1 MAQNDKITSKRVQ
14 SELAHNLPSES
25 DFSKIQM
32 LLDMQEHPENYSE
45 EALETMLENP
55 EVRELMEATAQ
66 LKQAMTWE
74 ETGKEPVNTDAE
86 WQYFAKAHL
95 ADSAPRR
102 GWLKVAATFIGVL
115 LVTGM
120 AFAAIHIVRMV
131 NSQKPQVVQTEQPVT
146 ADPSTTMPAD
156 TVKTDTIAPKIIRYD
171 EATLQKILSDIGE
184 YYRLRV
190 ELRNEDAKTL
200 RLFFQWN
207 QRQEA
212 SKVLEQLNMFE
223 RIHLVL
229 NDSTIIAE

>member
-1 MAQNDKITSKRVQ
+1 MEKN
-14 SELAHNLPSES
+14 E
-25 DFSKIQM
+25 KIQM

-45 EALETMLENP
+45 QELKTMLKEP
-55 EVRELMEATAQ
+55 EVRELMEATAL
-66 LKQAMTWE
+66 LKQAMIWE
-74 ETGKEPVNTDAE
+74 NSRKSTVNVDAE
-86 WQYFAKAHL
+86 WQRFAGQHI
-95 ADSAPRR
+95 ADSKPRR
-102 GWLKVAATFIGVL
+102 GWMKVAAVFLGVL
-115 LVTGM
+115 FVSGIT
-120 AFAAIHIVRMV
+120 FAAIHIVRMV
-131 NSQKPQVVQTEQPVT
+131 NSQKSQTVQTEQPMT
-146 ADPSTTMPAD
+146 AKASTTIPAD

-171 EATLQKILSDIGE
+171 EATLQKILTDMGE

-212 SKVLEQLNMFE
+212 SKVLEQLNTFE

>member
-1 MAQNDKITSKRVQ
+1 MEKN
-14 SELAHNLPSES
+14 E
-25 DFSKIQM
+25 KIQL

-45 EALETMLENP
+45 QALETMLEDP
-55 EVRELMEATAQ
+55 EVRELMEATAL
-66 LKQAMTWE
+66 LKQAMIWE
-74 ETGKEPVNTDAE
+74 NSRKSTVNVDAE
-86 WQYFAKAHL
+86 WQRFAGQHI
-95 ADSAPRR
+95 ADSKPRR
-102 GWLKVAATFIGVL
+102 GWLKVAAVFLGVL
-115 LVTGM
+115 FVSGIT
-120 AFAAIHIVRMV
+120 FAAIHIVRMI
-131 NSQKPQVVQTEQPVT
+131 NSQKSQTVQTEQPMT
-146 ADPSTTMPAD
+146 AKASTMIPAD

-171 EATLQKILSDIGE
+171 EATLQKILTDMGE

-212 SKVLEQLNMFE
+212 SKVLEQLNTFE

>member
-1 MAQNDKITSKRVQ
+1 MEKN
-14 SELAHNLPSES
+14 E
-25 DFSKIQM
+25 KIQM

-45 EALETMLENP
+45 QELKTMLKDP
-55 EVRELMEATAQ
+55 EVRELMEATAL
-66 LKQAMTWE
+66 LKQAMIWE
-74 ETGKEPVNTDAE
+74 NSRKSTVNVDAE
-86 WQYFAKAHL
+86 WQRFAGQHI
-95 ADSAPRR
+95 ADSKPRR
-102 GWLKVAATFIGVL
+102 GWMKVAAVFLGVL
-115 LVTGM
+115 FVSGIT
-120 AFAAIHIVRMV
+120 FAAIHIVRMA
-131 NSQKPQVVQTEQPVT
+131 NSQKSQTVQTEQPMT
-146 ADPSTTMPAD
+146 AKASTTIPAD

-171 EATLQKILSDIGE
+171 EATLQKILTDMGE

-212 SKVLEQLNMFE
+212 SKVLEQLNTFE

>member
-1 MAQNDKITSKRVQ
+1 MEKN
-14 SELAHNLPSES
+14 E
-25 DFSKIQM
+25 KIQL

-45 EALETMLENP
+45 QALETMLEDP
-55 EVRELMEATAQ
+55 EVRELMEATEL
-66 LKQAMTWE
+66 LKQAMIWE
-74 ETGKEPVNTDAE
+74 NSRKSTVNVDAE
-86 WQYFAKAHL
+86 WQRFAGEHI
-95 ADSAPRR
+95 ADSKPHR
-102 GWLKVAATFIGVL
+102 GWLKVAAVFLGVQK
-115 LVTGM
+115 
-120 AFAAIHIVRMV
+120 
-131 NSQKPQVVQTEQPVT
+131 SQTVQTEQPMT
-146 ADPSTTMPAD
+146 AKASTTIPAD

-171 EATLQKILSDIGE
+171 EATLQKILTDMGE

-212 SKVLEQLNMFE
+212 SKVLEQLNTFE

>member
-1 MAQNDKITSKRVQ
+1 MEKN
-14 SELAHNLPSES
+14 E
-25 DFSKIQM
+25 KIQM

-45 EALETMLENP
+45 QELKTMLKDP
-55 EVRELMEATAQ
+55 EVRELMEATAL
-66 LKQAMTWE
+66 LKQAMIWE
-74 ETGKEPVNTDAE
+74 NSRKSTVNVDAE
-86 WQYFAKAHL
+86 WQRFAGQHI
-95 ADSAPRR
+95 ADSKPRR
-102 GWLKVAATFIGVL
+102 GWMKVAAVFLGVL
-115 LVTGM
+115 FVSGIT
-120 AFAAIHIVRMV
+120 FAAIHIVRMV
-131 NSQKPQVVQTEQPVT
+131 NSQKSQTVQTEQPMT
-146 ADPSTTMPAD
+146 AKASTTIPAD

-171 EATLQKILSDIGE
+171 EATLQKILTDMGE

-212 SKVLEQLNMFE
+212 SKVLEQLNTFE

>member
-1 MAQNDKITSKRVQ
+1 MALN
-14 SELAHNLPSES
+14 E
-25 DFSKIQM
+25 KIQM

-45 EALETMLENP
+45 QALETMLEDP
-55 EVRELMEATAQ
+55 DLRELMEATAQ

-74 ETGKEPVNTDAE
+74 ETGKEPVNTGAE
-86 WQYFAKAHL
+86 WQRFAKTHL

-115 LVTGM
+115 FVTGM
-120 AFAAIHIVRMV
+120 TFAAIHIVRMV
-131 NSQKPQVVQTEQPVT
+131 NSQKAETVQVEQPAPVK
-146 ADPSTTMPAD
+146 PSTTTPAD
-156 TVKTDTIAPKIIRYD
+156 TVKTDTIAPKVIRYD
-171 EATLQKILSDIGE
+171 EATLYKILTDMGE

>member
-1 MAQNDKITSKRVQ
+1 MEKN
-14 SELAHNLPSES
+14 E
-25 DFSKIQM
+25 KIQM

-45 EALETMLENP
+45 QELKTMLEDP
-55 EVRELMEATAQ
+55 EVRELMEATAL
-66 LKQAMTWE
+66 LKQAMIWE
-74 ETGKEPVNTDAE
+74 NTRKNAVNVDTE
-86 WQYFAKAHL
+86 WQRFAGQHII
-95 ADSAPRR
+95 DSKPRR
-102 GWLKVAATFIGVL
+102 GWMKVAAVFLGVL
-115 LVTGM
+115 FVSGIT
-120 AFAAIHIVRMV
+120 FAAIHIVRMV
-131 NSQKPQVVQTEQPVT
+131 NSQKSQTVQTEQPMT
-146 ADPSTTMPAD
+146 AKASTMIPAD

-171 EATLQKILSDIGE
+171 EATLQKILTDMGE

-212 SKVLEQLNMFE
+212 SKVLEQLNTFE

>member
-1 MAQNDKITSKRVQ
+1 MEKN
-14 SELAHNLPSES
+14 E
-25 DFSKIQM
+25 KIQM

-45 EALETMLENP
+45 QELKTMLKDP
-55 EVRELMEATAQ
+55 EVRELMEATAL
-66 LKQAMTWE
+66 LKQAMIWE
-74 ETGKEPVNTDAE
+74 NSRKSTVNVDAE
-86 WQYFAKAHL
+86 WQRFAGQHI
-95 ADSAPRR
+95 ADSKPRR
-102 GWLKVAATFIGVL
+102 GWMKVAAVFLGVL
-115 LVTGM
+115 FVSGIT
-120 AFAAIHIVRMV
+120 FAAIHIVRMV
-131 NSQKPQVVQTEQPVT
+131 NSQKSQTVQTEQPMT
-146 ADPSTTMPAD
+146 AKASTTIPAD

-171 EATLQKILSDIGE
+171 EATLQKILTDVGE

-212 SKVLEQLNMFE
+212 SKVLEQLNTFE

>member
-1 MAQNDKITSKRVQ
+1 MEKN
-14 SELAHNLPSES
+14 E
-25 DFSKIQM
+25 KIQM

-45 EALETMLENP
+45 QELKTMLKDP
-55 EVRELMEATAQ
+55 EVRELMEATAL
-66 LKQAMTWE
+66 LKQAMIWE
-74 ETGKEPVNTDAE
+74 NARKNAVNVDAE
-86 WQYFAKAHL
+86 WQRFAGQHI
-95 ADSAPRR
+95 ADSKPRR
-102 GWLKVAATFIGVL
+102 GWMKVAAVFLGVL
-115 LVTGM
+115 FVSGIT
-120 AFAAIHIVRMV
+120 FAAIHIVRMV
-131 NSQKPQVVQTEQPVT
+131 NSQKSQTVQTEQPMT
-146 ADPSTTMPAD
+146 AKASTTIPTD

-171 EATLQKILSDIGE
+171 EATLQKILTDMGE

-212 SKVLEQLNMFE
+212 SKVLEQLNTFE

>member
-1 MAQNDKITSKRVQ
+1 MEKN
-14 SELAHNLPSES
+14 E
-25 DFSKIQM
+25 KIQL

-45 EALETMLENP
+45 QALKTMLKDP
-55 EVRELMEATAQ
+55 EVRELMEATEL
-66 LKQAMTWE
+66 LKQAMIWE
-74 ETGKEPVNTDAE
+74 NARKSTVNVDAE
-86 WQYFAKAHL
+86 WQRFAGQHI
-95 ADSAPRR
+95 ADSKPRR
-102 GWLKVAATFIGVL
+102 GWMKVAAVFLGVL
-115 LVTGM
+115 FVSGIT
-120 AFAAIHIVRMV
+120 FAAIHIVRMV
-131 NSQKPQVVQTEQPVT
+131 NSQKSQTVQTEQPMT
-146 ADPSTTMPAD
+146 AKASTTIPTD

-171 EATLQKILSDIGE
+171 EATLQKILTDMGE

-212 SKVLEQLNMFE
+212 SKVLEQLNTFE

>member
-1 MAQNDKITSKRVQ
+1 MEKN
-14 SELAHNLPSES
+14 E
-25 DFSKIQM
+25 KIQM

-45 EALETMLENP
+45 QELKTMLKDP
-55 EVRELMEATAQ
+55 EVRELMEATAL
-66 LKQAMTWE
+66 LKQAMIWE
-74 ETGKEPVNTDAE
+74 NSRKNAVNVDAE
-86 WQYFAKAHL
+86 WQRFAGQHI
-95 ADSAPRR
+95 ADSKPRR
-102 GWLKVAATFIGVL
+102 GWMKVAAVFLGVL
-115 LVTGM
+115 FVSGIT
-120 AFAAIHIVRMV
+120 FAAIHIVRMV
-131 NSQKPQVVQTEQPVT
+131 NSQKSQTVQTEQPMT
-146 ADPSTTMPAD
+146 DKASTTIPAD

-171 EATLQKILSDIGE
+171 EATLQKILTDMGE

-212 SKVLEQLNMFE
+212 SKVLEQLNTFE

>member
-1 MAQNDKITSKRVQ
+1 MEKN
-14 SELAHNLPSES
+14 E
-25 DFSKIQM
+25 KIQM

-45 EALETMLENP
+45 QELKTMLKDP
-55 EVRELMEATAQ
+55 EVRELMEATAL
-66 LKQAMTWE
+66 LKQAMIWE
-74 ETGKEPVNTDAE
+74 NSRKSTVNVDAE
-86 WQYFAKAHL
+86 WQRFAGQHI
-95 ADSAPRR
+95 ADSKPRR
-102 GWLKVAATFIGVL
+102 GWLKVAAVFLGVL
-115 LVTGM
+115 FVSGIT
-120 AFAAIHIVRMV
+120 FAAIHIVRMV
-131 NSQKPQVVQTEQPVT
+131 NSQKSQTVQTEQPMT
-146 ADPSTTMPAD
+146 AKASSTIPAD

-171 EATLQKILSDIGE
+171 EATLQKILTDMGE

-212 SKVLEQLNMFE
+212 SKVLEQLNTFE

>member
-1 MAQNDKITSKRVQ
+1 MEKN
-14 SELAHNLPSES
+14 E
-25 DFSKIQM
+25 KIQM

-45 EALETMLENP
+45 QELKTMLKDP
-55 EVRELMEATAQ
+55 EVRELMEATAL
-66 LKQAMTWE
+66 LKQAMIWE
-74 ETGKEPVNTDAE
+74 NSRKNTVNVDAE
-86 WQYFAKAHL
+86 WQRFAGQHI
-95 ADSAPRR
+95 ADSKPRR
-102 GWLKVAATFIGVL
+102 GWMKVAAVFLGVL
-115 LVTGM
+115 FVSGIT
-120 AFAAIHIVRMV
+120 FAAIHIVRMV
-131 NSQKPQVVQTEQPVT
+131 NSQKSQTVQTEQPMT
-146 ADPSTTMPAD
+146 AKASTTIPAD

-171 EATLQKILSDIGE
+171 EATLQKILTDMGE

-212 SKVLEQLNMFE
+212 SKVLEQLNTFE

>member
-1 MAQNDKITSKRVQ
+1 MEKN
-14 SELAHNLPSES
+14 E
-25 DFSKIQM
+25 KIQM

-45 EALETMLENP
+45 QELKTMLKDP
-55 EVRELMEATAQ
+55 EVCELMEATAL
-66 LKQAMTWE
+66 LKQAMIWE
-74 ETGKEPVNTDAE
+74 NSRKSTVNVDAE
-86 WQYFAKAHL
+86 WQRFAGQHI
-95 ADSAPRR
+95 ADSKPRR
-102 GWLKVAATFIGVL
+102 GWMKVAAVFLGVL
-115 LVTGM
+115 FVSGIT
-120 AFAAIHIVRMV
+120 FAAIHIVRMV
-131 NSQKPQVVQTEQPVT
+131 NSQKSQTVQTEQPMT
-146 ADPSTTMPAD
+146 AKASTTIPAD

-171 EATLQKILSDIGE
+171 EATLQKILTDMGE

-212 SKVLEQLNMFE
+212 SKVLEQLNTFE

>member
-1 MAQNDKITSKRVQ
+1 MEKN
-14 SELAHNLPSES
+14 E
-25 DFSKIQM
+25 KIQM

-45 EALETMLENP
+45 QELKTMLKDP
-55 EVRELMEATAQ
+55 EVRELMEATAL
-66 LKQAMTWE
+66 LKQAMIWE
-74 ETGKEPVNTDAE
+74 NSRKSTVNVDAE
-86 WQYFAKAHL
+86 WQRFAGQYI
-95 ADSAPRR
+95 ADSKPRR
-102 GWLKVAATFIGVL
+102 GLMKVAAVFLGVL
-115 LVTGM
+115 FVSGIT
-120 AFAAIHIVRMV
+120 FAAIHIVRMV
-131 NSQKPQVVQTEQPVT
+131 NSQKSQTVQTEQPIT
-146 ADPSTTMPAD
+146 AKASTTIPAD

-171 EATLQKILSDIGE
+171 EATLQKILTDMGE

-212 SKVLEQLNMFE
+212 SKVLEQLNTFE

>member
-1 MAQNDKITSKRVQ
+1 MAQN
-14 SELAHNLPSES
+14 E
-25 DFSKIQM
+25 KIQM

-45 EALETMLENP
+45 QALETMLEDP
-55 EVRELMEATAQ
+55 DVRELMEATAQ

-74 ETGKEPVNTDAE
+74 ETGKEPVNTGAE
-86 WQYFAKAHL
+86 WQRFAKTHL

-115 LVTGM
+115 FVTGM
-120 AFAAIHIVRMV
+120 TFAAIHIVRMV
-131 NSQKPQVVQTEQPVT
+131 NSQKAETVQVEQPAPVK
-146 ADPSTTMPAD
+146 PSTTTPAD
-156 TVKTDTIAPKIIRYD
+156 TIKTDTIAPKVIRYD
-171 EATLQKILSDIGE
+171 EATLYKILTDMGE

>member
-1 MAQNDKITSKRVQ
+1 MAQN
-14 SELAHNLPSES
+14 E
-25 DFSKIQM
+25 KIQM

-45 EALETMLENP
+45 QALETMLEDP
-55 EVRELMEATAQ
+55 DVRELMEATAQ

-74 ETGKEPVNTDAE
+74 ETGKEPVNTGAE
-86 WQYFAKAHL
+86 WQRFAKTHL

-115 LVTGM
+115 FVTGM
-120 AFAAIHIVRMV
+120 TFAAIHIVRMV
-131 NSQKPQVVQTEQPVT
+131 NSQKAETVQVEQPAPVK
-146 ADPSTTMPAD
+146 PSTTTPAD
-156 TVKTDTIAPKIIRYD
+156 TVKTDTIAPKVIRYD
-171 EATLQKILSDIGE
+171 EATLYKILTDMGE

-223 RIHLVL
+223 RIHLML

>member
-1 MAQNDKITSKRVQ
+1 MAQN
-14 SELAHNLPSES
+14 E
-25 DFSKIQM
+25 KIQM

-45 EALETMLENP
+45 QALETMLEDP
-55 EVRELMEATAQ
+55 DVRELMEATAQ

-74 ETGKEPVNTDAE
+74 ETGKEPVNTGAE
-86 WQYFAKAHL
+86 WLRFAKTHL

-115 LVTGM
+115 FVTGM
-120 AFAAIHIVRMV
+120 TFAAIHIVRMV
-131 NSQKPQVVQTEQPVT
+131 NSQKAETVQVEQPAPVK
-146 ADPSTTMPAD
+146 PSTTTPAD
-156 TVKTDTIAPKIIRYD
+156 TVKTDTIAPKVIRYD
-171 EATLQKILSDIGE
+171 EATLYKILTDMGE

>member
-1 MAQNDKITSKRVQ
+1 MEKN
-14 SELAHNLPSES
+14 E
-25 DFSKIQM
+25 KIQL

-45 EALETMLENP
+45 QALETMLEDP
-55 EVRELMEATAQ
+55 EVRELMEATAL
-66 LKQAMTWE
+66 LKQAMIWE
-74 ETGKEPVNTDAE
+74 NSRKSTVNVDAE
-86 WQYFAKAHL
+86 WQRFAGQHI
-95 ADSAPRR
+95 ADSKPRR
-102 GWLKVAATFIGVL
+102 GWLKVAAVFLGVL
-115 LVTGM
+115 FVSGIT
-120 AFAAIHIVRMV
+120 FAAIHIVRMI
-131 NSQKPQVVQTEQPVT
+131 NSQKSQTVQTEQPMT
-146 ADPSTTMPAD
+146 AKASTTIPAD

-171 EATLQKILSDIGE
+171 EATLQKILTDMGE

-212 SKVLEQLNMFE
+212 SKVLEQLNTFE

>member
-1 MAQNDKITSKRVQ
+1 MEKN
-14 SELAHNLPSES
+14 E
-25 DFSKIQM
+25 KIQM

-45 EALETMLENP
+45 QELKTMLKDP
-55 EVRELMEATAQ
+55 EVRELMEATAL
-66 LKQAMTWE
+66 LKQAMIWE
-74 ETGKEPVNTDAE
+74 NSRKSTVNVDAE
-86 WQYFAKAHL
+86 WQRFAGQHI
-95 ADSAPRR
+95 ADSKPRR
-102 GWLKVAATFIGVL
+102 GWLKVAAVFLGVL
-115 LVTGM
+115 FVSGIT
-120 AFAAIHIVRMV
+120 FAAIHIVRMV
-131 NSQKPQVVQTEQPVT
+131 NSQKSQTVQTEQSMT
-146 ADPSTTMPAD
+146 AKASTTIPAD

-171 EATLQKILSDIGE
+171 EATLQKILTDMGE

-212 SKVLEQLNMFE
+212 SKVLEQLNTFE

>member
-1 MAQNDKITSKRVQ
+1 MEKN
-14 SELAHNLPSES
+14 E
-25 DFSKIQM
+25 KIQM

-45 EALETMLENP
+45 QELKTMLKDP
-55 EVRELMEATAQ
+55 EVRELMEATEL
-66 LKQAMTWE
+66 LKQAMIWE
-74 ETGKEPVNTDAE
+74 NSRKSTVNVDAE
-86 WQYFAKAHL
+86 WQRFAGQYI
-95 ADSAPRR
+95 ADSKPRR
-102 GWLKVAATFIGVL
+102 GWMKVAAVFLGVL
-115 LVTGM
+115 FVSGIT
-120 AFAAIHIVRMV
+120 FAAIHIVRMV
-131 NSQKPQVVQTEQPVT
+131 NSQKSQTVQTEQPMT
-146 ADPSTTMPAD
+146 AKASTTIPAD

-171 EATLQKILSDIGE
+171 EATLQKILTDMGE

-212 SKVLEQLNMFE
+212 SKVLEQLNTFE

>member
-1 MAQNDKITSKRVQ
+1 MEKN
-14 SELAHNLPSES
+14 E
-25 DFSKIQM
+25 KIQM

-45 EALETMLENP
+45 QELKTMLKDP
-55 EVRELMEATAQ
+55 EVRELMEATAL
-66 LKQAMTWE
+66 LKQAMIWE
-74 ETGKEPVNTDAE
+74 NARKNTVNVDAE
-86 WQYFAKAHL
+86 WQRFAGQHI
-95 ADSAPRR
+95 ADSKPRR
-102 GWLKVAATFIGVL
+102 GWMKVAAVFLGVL
-115 LVTGM
+115 FVSGIT
-120 AFAAIHIVRMV
+120 FAAIHIVRMV
-131 NSQKPQVVQTEQPVT
+131 NSQKSQTVQTEQPMT
-146 ADPSTTMPAD
+146 AKASTTIPAD

-171 EATLQKILSDIGE
+171 EATLQKILTDMGE

-212 SKVLEQLNMFE
+212 SKVLEQLNTFE

>member
-1 MAQNDKITSKRVQ
+1 MEKN
-14 SELAHNLPSES
+14 E
-25 DFSKIQM
+25 KIQL

-45 EALETMLENP
+45 QALETMLEDP
-55 EVRELMEATAQ
+55 EVRELMEATEL
-66 LKQAMTWE
+66 LKQAMIWE
-74 ETGKEPVNTDAE
+74 NSRKSTVNVDAE
-86 WQYFAKAHL
+86 WQRFAGEHI
-95 ADSAPRR
+95 ADSKPHR
-102 GWLKVAATFIGVL
+102 GWLKVAAIFLGVL
-115 LVTGM
+115 FVSGIT
-120 AFAAIHIVRMV
+120 FAAIHIVRMV
-131 NSQKPQVVQTEQPVT
+131 NSQKSQTVQTEQPMT
-146 ADPSTTMPAD
+146 AKASTTIPAD

-171 EATLQKILSDIGE
+171 EATLQKILTDMGE

-212 SKVLEQLNMFE
+212 SKVLEQLNTFE

>member
-1 MAQNDKITSKRVQ
+1 MEKN
-14 SELAHNLPSES
+14 E
-25 DFSKIQM
+25 KIQM

-45 EALETMLENP
+45 QELKTMLKDP
-55 EVRELMEATAQ
+55 EMRELMEATAL
-66 LKQAMTWE
+66 LKQAMIWE
-74 ETGKEPVNTDAE
+74 NSRKSTVNVDAE
-86 WQYFAKAHL
+86 WQRFAGQHI
-95 ADSAPRR
+95 ADSKPRR
-102 GWLKVAATFIGVL
+102 GWMKVAAVFLGVL
-115 LVTGM
+115 FVSGIT
-120 AFAAIHIVRMV
+120 FAAIHIVRMV
-131 NSQKPQVVQTEQPVT
+131 NSQKSQTVQTEQPMT
-146 ADPSTTMPAD
+146 AKASTTIPAD

-171 EATLQKILSDIGE
+171 EATLQKILTDMGE

-212 SKVLEQLNMFE
+212 SKVLEQLNTFE

>member
-1 MAQNDKITSKRVQ
+1 MEKN
-14 SELAHNLPSES
+14 E
-25 DFSKIQM
+25 KIQM

-45 EALETMLENP
+45 QELKTMLKDP
-55 EVRELMEATAQ
+55 EVRELMEATAL
-66 LKQAMTWE
+66 LKQAIIWE
-74 ETGKEPVNTDAE
+74 NSRKSTVNVDAE
-86 WQYFAKAHL
+86 WQRFAGQHI
-95 ADSAPRR
+95 ADSKPRR
-102 GWLKVAATFIGVL
+102 GWMKVAAVFLGVL
-115 LVTGM
+115 FVSGIT
-120 AFAAIHIVRMV
+120 FAAIHIVRMV
-131 NSQKPQVVQTEQPVT
+131 NSQKSQTVQTEQPMT
-146 ADPSTTMPAD
+146 AKASTTIPAD

-171 EATLQKILSDIGE
+171 EATLQKILTDMGE

-212 SKVLEQLNMFE
+212 SKVLEQLNTFE

>member
-1 MAQNDKITSKRVQ
+1 MEKN
-14 SELAHNLPSES
+14 E
-25 DFSKIQM
+25 KIQL

-45 EALETMLENP
+45 QALETMLEDP
-55 EVRELMEATAQ
+55 EVRELMEATEL
-66 LKQAMTWE
+66 LKQAMIWE
-74 ETGKEPVNTDAE
+74 NSRKSTVNVDAE
-86 WQYFAKAHL
+86 WQLFAGEHI
-95 ADSAPRR
+95 ADSKPHR
-102 GWLKVAATFIGVL
+102 GWLKVAAVFLGVL
-115 LVTGM
+115 FVSGIT
-120 AFAAIHIVRMV
+120 FAAIHIVRMV
-131 NSQKPQVVQTEQPVT
+131 NSQKSQTVQTEQPMT
-146 ADPSTTMPAD
+146 AKASTTIPAD

-171 EATLQKILSDIGE
+171 EATLQKILTDMGE

-212 SKVLEQLNMFE
+212 SKVLEQLNTFE

>member
-1 MAQNDKITSKRVQ
+1 MEKN
-14 SELAHNLPSES
+14 E
-25 DFSKIQM
+25 KIQL

-45 EALETMLENP
+45 QALKTMLKDP
-55 EVRELMEATAQ
+55 EVRELMEATEL
-66 LKQAMTWE
+66 LKQAMIWE
-74 ETGKEPVNTDAE
+74 NARKSTVNVDAE
-86 WQYFAKAHL
+86 WQRFAGQHI
-95 ADSAPRR
+95 ADSKPRR
-102 GWLKVAATFIGVL
+102 GWMKVAAVFLGVL
-115 LVTGM
+115 FVSGIT
-120 AFAAIHIVRMV
+120 FAAIHIVRMI
-131 NSQKPQVVQTEQPVT
+131 NSQKSQTVQTEQPMT
-146 ADPSTTMPAD
+146 AKASTTIPAD

-171 EATLQKILSDIGE
+171 EATLQKILTDMGE

-212 SKVLEQLNMFE
+212 SKVLEQLNTFE

>member
-1 MAQNDKITSKRVQ
+1 MEKN
-14 SELAHNLPSES
+14 E
-25 DFSKIQM
+25 KIQL

-45 EALETMLENP
+45 QALETMLKDP
-55 EVRELMEATAQ
+55 EVRELMEATAL
-66 LKQAMTWE
+66 LKQAMIWE
-74 ETGKEPVNTDAE
+74 NSRKNTVNVDAE
-86 WQYFAKAHL
+86 WQRFAGQHI
-95 ADSAPRR
+95 ADSKPRR
-102 GWLKVAATFIGVL
+102 GWLKVAAVFLGVL
-115 LVTGM
+115 FVSGIT
-120 AFAAIHIVRMV
+120 FAAIHIVRMV
-131 NSQKPQVVQTEQPVT
+131 NSQKSQTVQTEQPMT
-146 ADPSTTMPAD
+146 AKASTTIPAD

-171 EATLQKILSDIGE
+171 EATLQKILTDMGE

-212 SKVLEQLNMFE
+212 SKVLEQLNTFE

>member
-1 MAQNDKITSKRVQ
+1 MEKN
-14 SELAHNLPSES
+14 E
-25 DFSKIQM
+25 KIQM

-45 EALETMLENP
+45 QELKTMLKDP
-55 EVRELMEATAQ
+55 EVRELMEATAL
-66 LKQAMTWE
+66 LKQAMIWE
-74 ETGKEPVNTDAE
+74 NARKNAVNVDAE
-86 WQYFAKAHL
+86 WQRFAGQHI
-95 ADSAPRR
+95 ADSNPRR
-102 GWLKVAATFIGVL
+102 GWMKVAAVFLGVL
-115 LVTGM
+115 FVSGIT
-120 AFAAIHIVRMV
+120 FAAIHIVRMV
-131 NSQKPQVVQTEQPVT
+131 NSQKSQTVQTEQPMT
-146 ADPSTTMPAD
+146 AKASTTIPAD

-171 EATLQKILSDIGE
+171 EATLQKILTDMGE

-212 SKVLEQLNMFE
+212 SKVLEQLNTFE

>member
-1 MAQNDKITSKRVQ
+1 MEKN
-14 SELAHNLPSES
+14 E
-25 DFSKIQM
+25 KIQM

-45 EALETMLENP
+45 QELKTMLKDP
-55 EVRELMEATAQ
+55 EVRELMEATAL
-66 LKQAMTWE
+66 LKQAMIWE
-74 ETGKEPVNTDAE
+74 NSRKSAVNVDAE
-86 WQYFAKAHL
+86 WQRFAGQHI
-95 ADSAPRR
+95 ADSKPRR
-102 GWLKVAATFIGVL
+102 GWMKVAAVFLGVL
-115 LVTGM
+115 FVSGIT
-120 AFAAIHIVRMV
+120 FAAIHIVRMV
-131 NSQKPQVVQTEQPVT
+131 NSQKSQTVQTEQPMT
-146 ADPSTTMPAD
+146 AKASTTIPAD

-171 EATLQKILSDIGE
+171 EATLQKILTDMGE

-207 QRQEA
+207 QRQKV